1 MSDDI
6 GLPVS
11 LGFDTAGDAYGFL
24 QLTELGKELPNLH
37 QYFLA
42 PEYRKNEDGSFT
54 VTGYGLVHRRLVPTE
69 EQLRKKYGEGNF

>member
-1 MSDDI
+1 MNDDI

-11 LGFDTAGDAYGFL
+11 LGFDIMGPTYGWV
-24 QLTELGKELPNLH
+24 QLTDLGKELPNLH

-54 VTGYGLVHRRLVPTE
+54 VTGYGLIHRSRLPTE
-69 EQLRKKYGEGNF
+69 EQLEKKYGEGNF